1 MEQRIRALWDRKD
14 FAGAVTAAL
23 QGYGPE
29 ILGVL
34 TAVARREEDAREA
47 FAQFG
52 EDLWKG
58 IAGFEWRS
66 SFRTWAYGIAH
77 NALVRLRMSEN
88 KRANRHVPLS
98 QAWEAT
104 QMPEEVRER
113 TRPYLRTDVK
123 DEFTKLRASLDPDD
137 QIVLILR
144 LDKRMS
150 WLDIAEIVGDEAAR
164 ADAQALKRESA
175 RLRKRYE
182 KLKDE
187 IRDRA
192 IALGLLDDEPKG

>member
-1 MEQRIRALWDRKD
+1 M
-14 FAGAVTAAL
+14 TAAL

-47 FAQFG
+47 FAQFS

-77 NALVRLRMSEN
+77 HALVRVRTSEH

-98 QAWEAT
+98 EAWEAT
-104 QMPEEVRER
+104 QMPEEARER
-113 TRPYLRTDVK
+113 TLPYLRTDVK
-123 DEFTKLRASLDPDD
+123 DEFTKLREALDPDD
-137 QIVLILR
+137 QLVLILR
-144 LDKRMS
+144 LDKQMS
-150 WLDIAEIVGDEAAR
+150 WLEIAGIVGDEEAR
-164 ADAQALKRESA
+164 ADAAALRRESA
-175 RLRKRYE
+175 RLRKRYQLLR
-182 KLKDE
+182 KE

-192 IALGLLDDEPKG
+192 TALGLLDEEE